1 MCTVFI
7 PALRGWAAC
16 SRADWR
22 VQVSLGLCRLSCS
35 RWQAWEQ
42 RVWDQPVAVEIWSA
56 WAVWLWMRLSWGRR
70 PCAKKVPR
78 DLLRLVG
85 VEGQMERDQMKCAV
99 QVLCKSAP
107 VYTSNSTYQY
117 ILVRTCMYYI
127 LYLLVLSCNIPSC
140 TCLGILVLPGTILYC
155 LVPMGKS
162 FTCLYSL
169 VPNLGYLVLA
179 GTVLYRLVLGKS
191 CTCWYHLVPN

>member
-1 MCTVFI
+1 
-7 PALRGWAAC
+7 
-16 SRADWR
+16 
-22 VQVSLGLCRLSCS
+22 
-35 RWQAWEQ
+35 
-42 RVWDQPVAVEIWSA
+42 
-56 WAVWLWMRLSWGRR
+56 
-70 PCAKKVPR
+70 
-78 DLLRLVG
+78 
-85 VEGQMERDQMKCAV
+85 MKCAV

-162 FTCLYSL
+162 YTCLYSL

-179 GTVLYRLVLGKS
+179 GTVLYRLVLIGEILYLLVPS
-191 CTCWYHLVPN
+191 CTKLRNLVLPCTNLYRLVPIGEILYLLVLVQTGQYQYRPVRSNLLVLRGIPPSRQAWGHQYAVERVALADRIIICQVRLVSGIHPLSPCSTDIK